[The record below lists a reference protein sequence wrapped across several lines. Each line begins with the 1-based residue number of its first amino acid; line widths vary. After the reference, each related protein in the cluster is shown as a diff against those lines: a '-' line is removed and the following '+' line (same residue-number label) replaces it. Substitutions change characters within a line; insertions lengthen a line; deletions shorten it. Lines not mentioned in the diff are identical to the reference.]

1 MKKLVMMLV
10 CMFAVHTMVMA
21 DNDKPIEV
29 SQLPAKAQTFIKTYF
44 KDHKVAMAKLESGM
58 FYKSYDVVFTNGEK
72 VEFDKSGEWKEVR
85 CRQSEVP
92 AAQAFTLDK
101 EDGEY
106 SIQVELEGGSGKASV
121 TSPTLITVKNGEVT
135 ADIQWSSSNYDYMI
149 VDGKKYLP
157 VNEEGTNSEF
167 QIPVTIM
174 DESMPVIADTTAMGT
189 PHEINYTLTFY
200 SDSIGSK
207 SQMPQEAAK
216 RVVAVALV
224 IIIGGGILNYF
235 VNKRNRC

>member
-1 MKKLVMMLV
+1 M
-10 CMFAVHTMVMA
+10 
-21 DNDKPIEV
+21 
-29 SQLPAKAQTFIKTYF
+29 
-44 KDHKVAMAKLESGM
+44 
-58 FYKSYDVVFTNGEK
+58 
-72 VEFDKSGEWKEVR
+72 
-85 CRQSEVP
+85 
-92 AAQAFTLDK
+92 
-101 EDGEY
+101 
-106 SIQVELEGGSGKASV
+106 
-121 TSPTLITVKNGEVT
+121 KNGEVT

-224 IIIGGGILNYF
+224 IIVGGGILNYF

>member
-1 MKKLVMMLV
+1 MDCGLITVGQ
-10 CMFAVHTMVMA
+10 A
-21 DNDKPIEV
+21 DQADQVEEEV
-29 SQLPAKAQTFIKTYF
+29 
-44 KDHKVAMAKLESGM
+44 D
-58 FYKSYDVVFTNGEK
+58 
-72 VEFDKSGEWKEVR
+72 EV
-85 CRQSEVP
+85 
-92 AAQAFTLDK
+92 
-101 EDGEY
+101 
-106 SIQVELEGGSGKASV
+106 QVELEGGSGKASV

-224 IIIGGGILNYF
+224 IIVGGGILNYF